1 MNSNLDLE
9 IRRVL
14 NAPIDQVWAAWADP
28 ENLKHWFCPLPW
40 TVPVAEM
47 DLRPGGRFRTVM
59 AGPNGERSD
68 NTGVFLEVVPNQ
80 RITFTDSLTE
90 DYRPSGGGFMTARI
104 SFIDLG
110 NGTTEYRAHVLHPNE
125 ETRKQHEEMGF
136 HEGWGKV
143 ADQLEA
149 FARSLG

>member
-14 NAPIDQVWAAWADP
+14 NAPLDKVWEAWSKA
-28 ENLKHWFCPLPW
+28 ENLKQWFCPVPW

-47 DLRPGGRFRTVM
+47 DLRPGGRFYTQM

-68 NTGVFLEVVPNQ
+68 NEGVFLEVVPHE
-80 RITFTDSLTE
+80 RITFTNALTE
-90 DYRPSGGGFMTARI
+90 GFRPTGGGFMTAKI
-104 SFIDLG
+104 SFKDLG
-110 NGTTEYRAHVLHPNE
+110 DGTTEYHAHVLHPSE
-125 ETRKQHEEMGF
+125 EARQEHEAMGF
-136 HEGWGKV
+136 HQGWGAV